1 MKLPELH
8 GTLNQDKFFI
18 YVACD
23 CYYFDQFAVALVNSV
38 KQNTS
43 AGVHLH
49 IFNPRQDQLDR
60 FVKDNKVSVTY
71 EYVHA
76 NDFVVATNNLEKFS
90 TDSVDEFKYKRSL
103 NAMAKGKDGGL
114 DKRVMKTYFACAR
127 FVRLNQ
133 IINQT
138 RNFFAIDIDAIVR
151 KEIQLP
157 DTDYDFFI
165 HHIAG
170 RKSRFL
176 AGGML
181 FLNNHKSLEFL
192 NQYADTLKLHI
203 EEDHLYWSLDQDILD
218 SIVPKFNYGNLPL
231 AYIDWNMRP
240 DSMIWTAKG
249 ERKNLSIFLNEKI
262 KYTS

>member
-1 MKLPELH
+1 MKLPNLH
-8 GTLNQDKFFI
+8 GTINQDKFFI

-23 CYYFDQFAVALVNSV
+23 SYYFDEFAVALVNSV

-60 FVKDNKVSVTY
+60 FVHDTKVSVTY
-71 EYVHA
+71 EYIHA
-76 NDFVVATNNLEKFS
+76 NDFIVATKNLENLS
-90 TDSVDEFKYKRSL
+90 TDSVAKFKYERSL
-103 NAMAKGKDGGL
+103 NAMAKGKDNGL
-114 DKRVMKTYFACAR
+114 AERVMKTYFACAR
-127 FVRLNQ
+127 FVRLNE
-133 IINQT
+133 IVNHT

-165 HHIAG
+165 HHISG

-192 NQYADTLKLHI
+192 NQYADILKHHI
-203 EEDHLYWSLDQDILD
+203 EEDHLYWSLDQDVLD

-231 AYIDWNMRP
+231 AYIDWNMEP

-249 ERKNLSIFLNEKI
+249 ERKNLSIFLNEKM